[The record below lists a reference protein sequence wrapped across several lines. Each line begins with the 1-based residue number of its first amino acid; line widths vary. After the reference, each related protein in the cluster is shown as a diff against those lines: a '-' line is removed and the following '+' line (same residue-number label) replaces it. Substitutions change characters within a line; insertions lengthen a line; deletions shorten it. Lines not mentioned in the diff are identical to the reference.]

1 MGIKG
6 LTIEVVRQLDD
17 YYESINQSRQ
27 VFQSL
32 KDAIAAF
39 GEREKLS
46 EQDKNILNAMLAYN
60 DDKELKAAWEIYSF
74 TNDEDGLIDTLQV
87 LVAVKKRDE
96 TDPYG

>member
-1 MGIKG
+1 
-6 LTIEVVRQLDD
+6 
-17 YYESINQSRQ
+17 
-27 VFQSL
+27 
-32 KDAIAAF
+32 
-39 GEREKLS
+39 
-46 EQDKNILNAMLAYN
+46 MLAYN